1 MSPLSLRRYR
11 AERLLREQFQA
22 LHSGVIA
29 AVARRLRARGVRA
42 HDVDL
47 EACYAQAWHALYAS
61 IVSGREIANPAG
73 WLALV
78 TYRRAIDEH
87 RARWGPQPGQ
97 SDAAAS
103 DCARRAPRELGAQGD
118 GSSEPDL
125 AAELD
130 DRERLRQLFEGLRRS
145 LGEREL
151 QAATLCYLHGLSR
164 GQAAARMGL
173 SEARMRKLMEGHGP
187 GRPGVARKVGE
198 LVATIRDGDW
208 CEEQGSLMRGLAL
221 GVLDPRGE
229 RYRLAQAHRDRC
241 PACRAYVRSLRGL
254 AAVLP
259 PLPALLR
266 WVLDSTR
273 GATAAGGGVAHGA
286 GIQAGRPHGPASP
299 HAGLPSGAGAPPV
312 STTAGAG
319 GAGAAGGGWL
329 VAGGGAA
336 TKLAVGC
343 VLAAGLSAGCVA
355 LTLGPVQRAHPRT
368 HRPPAHRAALAG
380 GGQREV
386 GHAFAS
392 ALPAPRAR
400 PAGGGAAR
408 GAPTS
413 SPAARASHEFGP
425 EQPAAAG
432 GAPVQQAPASIPAHA
447 VAAAAPGSATGS
459 AQGTGG
465 ASAARPASGP
475 RAGGGASSAQREFGI
490 G

>member
-87 RARWGPQPGQ
+87 RARWRPQPGP

-103 DCARRAPRELGAQGD
+103 DRARRAPGELGVQGD
-118 GSSEPDL
+118 SSCEPDL

-145 LGEREL
+145 LGGREL

-164 GQAAARMGL
+164 AQAAARMGL
-173 SEARMRKLMEGHGP
+173 SDARMRKLMEGHGP

-273 GATAAGGGVAHGA
+273 GATAAGGGVGHGA
-286 GIQAGRPHGPASP
+286 GIHAGRPHGPASP

-319 GAGAAGGGWL
+319 GAGAAGRGLARRWRRRGDEARRRL
-329 VAGGGAA
+329 RAGRGAERGLRGAHARTGAA
-336 TKLAVGC
+336 RA
-343 VLAAGLSAGCVA
+343 SAHSPA
-355 LTLGPVQRAHPRT
+355 
-368 HRPPAHRAALAG
+368 PAHRAALAG
-380 GGQREV
+380 GRQREV

-392 ALPAPRAR
+392 ALPAPRAQ
-400 PAGGGAAR
+400 PARGGAAH
-408 GAPTS
+408 GAQTI

-425 EQPAAAG
+425 EQPAT
-432 GAPVQQAPASIPAHA
+432 PVQRASAAIPAHA
-447 VAAAAPGSATGS
+447 VVASAPGSTTGS
-459 AQGTGG
+459 AQATGG
-465 ASAARPASGP
+465 SSVTRPAS
-475 RAGGGASSAQREFGI
+475 RVSAGGGSSSAQREFGI

>member
-87 RARWGPQPGQ
+87 RARWRPQPGP

-103 DCARRAPRELGAQGD
+103 DCARRAPGELGVQGD
-118 GSSEPDL
+118 SSCEPDL

-145 LGEREL
+145 LGGREL

-164 GQAAARMGL
+164 AQAAARMGL
-173 SEARMRKLMEGHGP
+173 SDARMRKLMEGHGP

-273 GATAAGGGVAHGA
+273 GATAAGGGVGHGA
-286 GIQAGRPHGPASP
+286 GIHAGRPHGPASP

-355 LTLGPVQRAHPRT
+355 LTLGPVRRAHPRT

-380 GGQREV
+380 GRQREV

-392 ALPAPRAR
+392 ALPAPRAQ
-400 PAGGGAAR
+400 PARGGAAH
-408 GAPTS
+408 GAQTI

-425 EQPAAAG
+425 EQPAT
-432 GAPVQQAPASIPAHA
+432 PVQRASAAIPAHA
-447 VAAAAPGSATGS
+447 VVASAPGSTTGS
-459 AQGTGG
+459 AQATGG
-465 ASAARPASGP
+465 SSVTRPAS
-475 RAGGGASSAQREFGI
+475 RVSAGGGSSSAQREFGI